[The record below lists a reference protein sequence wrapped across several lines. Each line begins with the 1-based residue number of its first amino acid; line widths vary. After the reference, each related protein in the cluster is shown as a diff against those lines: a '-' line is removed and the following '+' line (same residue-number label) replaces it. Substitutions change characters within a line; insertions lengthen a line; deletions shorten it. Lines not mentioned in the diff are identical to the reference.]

1 MVSQADIGTGL
12 GFFSSGLRELM
23 ATAKPRLAVTSDLMV
38 MMP

>member
-12 GFFSSGLRELM
+12 GFFRSGLSELM

-38 MMP
+38 RMP